1 MAKKKINTI
10 KIKYFRSMIG
20 RPESQKKIV
29 RGLGFRKLNKILEK
43 PDTPEIRGMVNKIS
57 HLVEI
62 VEGE

>member
-10 KIKYFRSMIG
+10 KIKYYRSMIG
-20 RPESQKKIV
+20 RPEGQKKIV

>member
-1 MAKKKINTI
+1 MAKKKIKTI

-20 RPESQKKIV
+20 RPEGQKRIV
-29 RGLGFRKLNKILEK
+29 HGLGFRKLNKILEK

>member
-1 MAKKKINTI
+1 MAKKKIKTI
-10 KIKYFRSMIG
+10 KIKYYRSMIG
-20 RPESQKKIV
+20 RPEVQKKIV

>member
-10 KIKYFRSMIG
+10 KVKYFRSMIG

>member
-1 MAKKKINTI
+1 MAKKKIKTI

-20 RPESQKKIV
+20 RPEGQKKIV

>member
-1 MAKKKINTI
+1 MAKKKIDTI
-10 KIKYFRSMIG
+10 KVKYFRSMIG